1 MAGALRVVQV
11 LPKSTGGI
19 RTHVHDLAEHCVKHG
34 DRVVVIDVGTR
45 LVPTSSLRRALSGAD
60 VVHSH
65 GFKAAVAV
73 NLARMARIATGRRA
87 PRHIVT
93 LHNAVLAEGMK
104 AKISTAVGWL
114 AVRPA
119 DVVLGASADLV
130 ERAKA
135 LGARESA
142 FVPVPAPP
150 LAAPVRSR
158 QEMRHELA
166 LAEDESLLL
175 AVGRLAPQKSYSILL
190 DAVSILT
197 KRGGA
202 TPRFKLAIAGDGP
215 ERAQLELRIRE
226 RNLPVQLLGHR
237 SDIGDLLAAADV
249 FVLSSRWEARALV
262 IQEALTAGV
271 ATVATAVGGL
281 PELVGDAALLVPWN
295 DPRALADAFDRV
307 LMDAALRDTL
317 AKAGPIQAATWP
329 TFTEALDAARAW
341 YVAEL

>member
-1 MAGALRVVQV
+1 
-11 LPKSTGGI
+11 
-19 RTHVHDLAEHCVKHG
+19 
-34 DRVVVIDVGTR
+34 
-45 LVPTSSLRRALSGAD
+45 
-60 VVHSH
+60 
-65 GFKAAVAV
+65 
-73 NLARMARIATGRRA
+73 
-87 PRHIVT
+87 
-93 LHNAVLAEGMK
+93 
-104 AKISTAVGWL
+104 
-114 AVRPA
+114 
-119 DVVLGASADLV
+119 
-130 ERAKA
+130 
-135 LGARESA
+135 
-142 FVPVPAPP
+142 
-150 LAAPVRSR
+150 
-158 QEMRHELA
+158 MRHELA

-202 TPRFKLAIAGDGP
+202 TPRFKLAIAGEGP

-271 ATVATAVGGL
+271 PTVATAVGGL

-295 DPRALADAFDRV
+295 DPQALADAFDRV
-307 LMDAALRDTL
+307 LIDAALRDTL

-341 YVAEL
+341 YVAEP